1 MASNQA
7 GFRLVVAIEKLVVP
21 YAVSNI
27 NNVGHE
33 KTTYVGY
40 TISCLLE
47 GNEYPKD
54 PVFVGSRTTE
64 HDTSFLYDIIV
75 GKVFCFWVVRM
86 TCIR

>member
-21 YAVSNI
+21 YAVWYI
-27 NNVGHE
+27 NDVGHE

-47 GNEYPKD
+47 GNEYLKD
-54 PVFVGSRTTE
+54 PVFLGSRTTE
-64 HDTSFLYDIIV
+64 HDASFLYNIIV
-75 GKVFCFWVVRM
+75 GKAFCCLVVRM